1 VDDFGN
7 PLYIPLMIFMIPMT
21 AMLGA
26 FVYLIVRTTSRSRIR
41 ELEIRER
48 IAMIERGLVPA
59 PEADPRGFERAMAR
73 HDTAIVRQAPGRSRS
88 AGIVFMG
95 MGAALMF
102 LIGFAGGEPG
112 AAIGVGGAIII
123 VGVAFLVNG
132 LMSGGQEVAN
142 FERYAPV
149 PPPVQPRTPP
159 PASE

>member
-1 VDDFGN
+1 
-7 PLYIPLMIFMIPMT
+7 
-21 AMLGA
+21 
-26 FVYLIVRTTSRSRIR
+26 
-41 ELEIRER
+41 
-48 IAMIERGLVPA
+48 
-59 PEADPRGFERAMAR
+59 MAR
-73 HDTAIVRQAPGRSRS
+73 HDTVILPKSRARSRS

>member
-1 VDDFGN
+1 
-7 PLYIPLMIFMIPMT
+7 
-21 AMLGA
+21 
-26 FVYLIVRTTSRSRIR
+26 
-41 ELEIRER
+41 
-48 IAMIERGLVPA
+48 MIERGPGA
-59 PEADPRGFERAMAR
+59 RRPEVDPRGFERAMAR
-73 HDTAIVRQAPGRSRS
+73 HDTVILPKSRARSRS

-149 PPPVQPRTPP
+149 PPPFSPARHLQ
-159 PASE
+159 PASDFRIQNSDLFAA

>member
-1 VDDFGN
+1 MDDFGN

-26 FVYLIVRTTSRSRIR
+26 FVYLIVRTTARSRIR

-59 PEADPRGFERAMAR
+59 PEVDPRGFERAMAR
-73 HDTAIVRQAPGRSRS
+73 HDTVILRKVPARSRS

-123 VGVAFLVNG
+123 IGLAFLVNG
-132 LMSGGQEVAN
+132 LMNGGRDMPN
-142 FERYAPV
+142 IERYAPA

-159 PASE
+159 ASE